1 MLNSSLILLIIWGFY
16 VKWYIYNNYNI
27 CVI

>member
-1 MLNSSLILLIIWGFY
+1 MLNSSLTVLIIWGFY